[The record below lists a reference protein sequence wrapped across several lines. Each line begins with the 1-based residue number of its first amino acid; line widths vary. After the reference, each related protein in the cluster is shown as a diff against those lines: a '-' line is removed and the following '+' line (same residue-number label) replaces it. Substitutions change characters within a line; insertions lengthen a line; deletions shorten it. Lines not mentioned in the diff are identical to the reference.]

1 MSAGPP
7 APPER
12 PLWLTVPGASAA
24 VALGWVPWLA
34 LAALAPSLLGGYLG
48 SAGAMLAVV
57 TVGWFLARSAPEPS
71 EALRRYHL
79 DAAEV
84 TAMGPG
90 TAVRRLPWSEVVTL
104 TEARH
109 ALVLEG
115 RGTRL
120 PLPPAAVCVWAASSC
135 PGRTPRCGARR
146 AGSWSERVAAR
157 ACSCR
162 PGSPTSGRPC
172 R

>member
-7 APPER
+7 ASPER

-57 TVGWFLARSAPEPS
+57 TVGWFLARSLPEPS

-90 TAVRRLPWSEVVTL
+90 T
-104 TEARH
+104 
-109 ALVLEG
+109 
-115 RGTRL
+115 
-120 PLPPAAVCVWAASSC
+120 AVCVWAASSC